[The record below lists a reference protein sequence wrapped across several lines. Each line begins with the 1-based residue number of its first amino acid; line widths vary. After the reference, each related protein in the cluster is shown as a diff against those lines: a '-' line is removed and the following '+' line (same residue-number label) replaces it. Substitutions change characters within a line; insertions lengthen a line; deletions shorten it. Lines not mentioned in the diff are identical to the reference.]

1 MICFL
6 RRNLANFQ
14 QGCLNVVRTFSKS
27 MIAEWKRIF
36 GSTSSKARA
45 SHRLVGFSPWQ
56 AKIGQNFGLFCSTFR
71 RNYFNDSLFT
81 LKNIFLQIALLR
93 SNECSS
99 GDAIFLVTCTN
110 MSSISWYSFLAQD
123 MLHFHKSSNKVFVL
137 GKKYDFQKRSKFPH
151 FVKLRPND
159 KTTIIHFDLSLL
171 HVYGHPN
178 NIYREKCYFCRHSI
192 SYNEALPP
200 P

>member
-1 MICFL
+1 
-6 RRNLANFQ
+6 
-14 QGCLNVVRTFSKS
+14 

-36 GSTSSKARA
+36 WSTSWKARA
-45 SHRLVGFSPWQ
+45 SHRLVRSSPWQ
-56 AKIGQNFGLFCSTFR
+56 AKIGQNFGPFCSTFR
-71 RNYFNDSLFT
+71 RNYFNDFLFT
-81 LKNIFLQIALLR
+81 SEKTFSQIALLR

-110 MSSISWYSFLAQD
+110 MSSISWYSFFALD

-137 GKKYDFQKRSKFPH
+137 GKKDDFQKGSKFPH
-151 FVKLRPND
+151 PVKLRPND
-159 KTTIIHFDLSLL
+159 KTTKRHFDLPLL
-171 HVYGHPN
+171 HMYGHPN